1 MQEGGQTTPLQ
12 LCLPQVLKKTFQ
24 AALGWLVS
32 SPETTSCCDLNTPT
46 QLFFEGDWAFQGP
59 EGQGAG

>member
-1 MQEGGQTTPLQ
+1 MGLATSLQ

-32 SPETTSCCDLNTPT
+32 APETTSCCDLDTPT
-46 QLFFEGDWAFQGP
+46 QLFFEGDWAFQG
-59 EGQGAG
+59 AR